1 MKMVTVVGSVSH
13 AKGKPIQPRLLSL
26 PQMLDQTVRQ
36 HGDRT
41 AVRFYE
47 TEISYRKL
55 QDLSRL
61 VAGALRRLGVKK
73 GDRIGLMLPNCPQ
86 YVAAFYGILRCGAIV
101 VQVNPMYTEREIEFV
116 LQDSGA
122 DVLIV
127 FGDLYPRV
135 KKTNLFFHLKKVV
148 VVKPHESA
156 SLEFAEDYVSW
167 DKFLAG
173 GSFRVDDEPIDPER
187 DVAVFQYTGGTTGRS
202 KGAMLTHFNLVTNVL
217 QLNDHSRGNSLTETD
232 RILIAIPLFH
242 IYGMTC
248 AMNLGIL
255 NGSTIILLP
264 RFELPEVLQTIKKY
278 RPTFFPGVPTMYV
291 ALNSCPKAEQYG
303 IDSIRI
309 CNSGSAPLPVELIQ
323 SFEKKTGAGM
333 YEGYGLSE
341 ASPTT
346 HNTPRT
352 GQKKP
357 GSVGIPLPGTEARIV
372 DLETGTK
379 TLPIGEAGELV
390 IRGPQVMKGYWN
402 MPEETKQAIRDGW
415 LFTGDIARMDQD
427 GYFYIV
433 DRKKDLII
441 AGGYN
446 IYPRE
451 IEEVLYT
458 HPAVMEAA
466 VVGVKDP
473 YRGETVKAFIVLK
486 PEARVTGKEIEQ
498 FCRRNLAPFK
508 VPKQIEFR
516 KFLPKTAVGKILRR
530 VLAEEEKKKNKK

>member
-1 MKMVTVVGSVSH
+1 MKWVTVVDGASH
-13 AKGKPIQPRLLSL
+13 AKGKPMQYRRLSL
-26 PQMLDQTVRQ
+26 PQILDQTVEKY
-36 HGDRT
+36 GDHT
-41 AVRFYE
+41 AVHFYE
-47 TEISYRKL
+47 TEISYRQL
-55 QDLSRL
+55 QNRTRL
-61 VAGALRRLGVKK
+61 AAGALKQIGVKK
-73 GDRIGLMLPNCPQ
+73 GDRIGLMLTNCPQ
-86 YVAAFYGILRCGAIV
+86 YVTAFYGILRCGAIV
-101 VQVNPMYTEREIEFV
+101 VQVNPMYREREIEFV

-127 FGDLYPRV
+127 LSDLYPRV
-135 KKTNLFFHLKKVV
+135 KNMARFSQLKKVI
-148 VVKPHESA
+148 VVKSDQSVSLDMSKNSA
-156 SLEFAEDYVSW
+156 LW
-167 DKFLAG
+167 DELLDGA
-173 GSFRVDDEPIDPER
+173 VMAADELIDPEQ

-202 KGAMLTHFNLVTNVL
+202 KGAMLTHYNLVTNVL
-217 QLNDHSRGNSLTETD
+217 QLNDHSRGNSLSDTD

-255 NGSTIILLP
+255 NGSTVILLP
-264 RFELPEVLQTIKKY
+264 RFEPLEVLQMIKKH
-278 RPTFFPGVPTMYV
+278 RPTYFPGVPTMYV
-291 ALNSCPKAEQYG
+291 ALNSFPKAEQYG

-309 CNSGSAPLPVELIQ
+309 CNSGSAPIPVELIQ
-323 SFEKKTGAGM
+323 SFEKKTGASM

-379 TLPIGEAGELV
+379 TLPVGQTGELV

-402 MPEETKQAIRDGW
+402 MQEETRQALRDGW
-415 LFTGDIARMDQD
+415 LFTGDIARMDED
-427 GYFYIV
+427 GFFYIV

-458 HPAVMEAA
+458 HPAVLEAA
-466 VVGVKDP
+466 VVGVVDP
-473 YRGETVKAFIVLK
+473 YRGETVKAFIVRK
-486 PEARVTGKEIEQ
+486 PGARVSSEEIEH
-498 FCRRNLAPFK
+498 FCRKHLASFK
-508 VPKQIEFR
+508 VPRQIEFR
-516 KFLPKTAVGKILRR
+516 ASLPKTVVGKILRR
-530 VLAEEEKKKNKK
+530 VLAEEEKQKRGD

>member
-13 AKGKPIQPRLLSL
+13 AKGKPIQRRLLSL

-41 AVRFYE
+41 AVQFYE

-61 VAGALRRLGVKK
+61 AAGAFRRLGVKK

-86 YVAAFYGILRCGAIV
+86 YVVAFYGILRCGAIV
-101 VQVNPMYTEREIEFV
+101 VQVNPMYTKREIEFV

-127 FGDLYPRV
+127 FGDLYSRF
-135 KKTNLFFHLKKVV
+135 KKTNLFSRLRKVV
-148 VVKPHESA
+148 VVKPDESVFPGLA
-156 SLEFAEDYVSW
+156 QNTVSW
-167 DKFLAG
+167 DNLLAG
-173 GSFRVDDEPIDPER
+173 TSFMADDEPIDPER

-255 NGSTIILLP
+255 NGSTIILLS
-264 RFELPEVLQTIKKY
+264 RFEPLEVLQTIKKY
-278 RPTFFPGVPTMYV
+278 RPTCFPGVPTMYV
-291 ALNSCPKAEQYG
+291 ALNSYPKAEQYG

-309 CNSGSAPLPVELIQ
+309 CNSGSAPIPVELIQ
-323 SFEKKTGAGM
+323 SFEKKTGASM

-372 DLETGTK
+372 DLKTGTE

-415 LFTGDIARMDQD
+415 LFTGNIARMDQD
-427 GYFYIV
+427 GFFYIV

-441 AGGYN
+441 ASGYN

-466 VVGVKDP
+466 VVGVTDP

-486 PEARVTGKEIEQ
+486 PEAQVTGKEIEQ

-516 KFLPKTAVGKILRR
+516 KSLPKTAVGKILRR
-530 VLAEEEKKKNKK
+530 VLAEEEKKRNGN

>member
-13 AKGKPIQPRLLSL
+13 AIGKPMQCQLLSL
-26 PQMLDQTVRQ
+26 PQMFDQTVKQ
-36 HGDRT
+36 HGNRT
-41 AVRFYE
+41 AVHFYE
-47 TEISYRKL
+47 TEISYRQL
-55 QDLSRL
+55 QVLTRR
-61 VAGALRRLGVKK
+61 VAGALKRIGIRK
-73 GDRIGLMLPNCPQ
+73 GDRIGLMLTNCPQ
-86 YVAAFYGILRCGAIV
+86 YVAAFYGILRCGAVV

-127 FGDLYPRV
+127 LSNLYPRV
-135 KKTNLFFHLKKVV
+135 KNMDLFSQLKKVI
-148 VVKPHESA
+148 VVKSDQFISMEISEN
-156 SLEFAEDYVSW
+156 SVLW
-167 DKFLAG
+167 DELLDGATMAA
-173 GSFRVDDEPIDPER
+173 DELIDPEQ

-217 QLNDHSRGNSLTETD
+217 QLNDHSRGNALSEAD
-232 RILIAIPLFH
+232 KILIAIPLFH
-242 IYGMTC
+242 VYGMTC
-248 AMNLGIL
+248 AMNLGFL
-255 NGSTIILLP
+255 NGSTVILLP
-264 RFELPEVLQTIKKY
+264 RFEPLEVLQTIKRH
-278 RPTFFPGVPTMYV
+278 RPTCFPGVPTMYV
-291 ALNSCPKAEQYG
+291 ALNSFPKAEQYG

-309 CNSGSAPLPVELIQ
+309 CNSGSAPIPVDLIR
-323 SFEKKTGAGM
+323 SFEKKTGASM

-372 DLETGTK
+372 DLEKGTK

-402 MPEETKQAIRDGW
+402 MSKETRQAIRDGW
-415 LFTGDIARMDQD
+415 LFTGDIARMDEE
-427 GYFYIV
+427 GFFYIV

-441 AGGYN
+441 ASGYN

-458 HPAVMEAA
+458 HPAVLEAA
-466 VVGVKDP
+466 VVGVADS

-486 PEARVTGKEIEQ
+486 SEAQVSSEEIKQ
-498 FCRRNLAPFK
+498 FCRNYLASFK
-508 VPKQIEFR
+508 VPRHIEFR
-516 KFLPKTAVGKILRR
+516 ASLPKTAVGKILRR
-530 VLAEEEKKKNKK
+530 VLAKEEKQKKGG